1 MRPLVIGPIS
11 KTGRLRLIPR
21 QPRSRPLDRDAAE
34 KLAIAGLSYLA
45 GDPERLSRF
54 LALSGLGPAQLRLAA
69 AQPGFLAAVMAFL
82 AGDEKTLLD
91 FAAASGHAPEQIA
104 AAHQI
109 LNPEPSG
116 EFG

>member
-1 MRPLVIGPIS
+1 LAPHNPS
-11 KTGRLRLIPR
+11 
-21 QPRSRPLDRDAAE
+21 SRPQARDEAE

-54 LALSGLGPAQLRLAA
+54 LALSGLDLGHLRSAA
-69 AQPGFLAAVMAFL
+69 GQPGFLSGVMAFI

-91 FAAASGHAPEQIA
+91 FAAASGHAPEAVA
-104 AAHQI
+104 AAHRT
-109 LNPEPSG
+109 LNPDLSG

>member
-1 MRPLVIGPIS
+1 MEPHNPS
-11 KTGRLRLIPR
+11 
-21 QPRSRPLDRDAAE
+21 SRPQARDEAE

-54 LALSGLGPAQLRLAA
+54 LALSGLDLGHLRSAA
-69 AQPGFLAAVMAFL
+69 GQPGFLGGVMAFI

-91 FAAASGHAPEQIA
+91 FAAGVRPRPGSCRRRTSDA
-104 AAHQI
+104 
-109 LNPEPSG
+109 NPDLSG